1 MSLALI
7 RGRKLVWFPTKEN
20 NDSSLMS
27 HQKKHRPSSLQSEE
41 LKFILISAEISFQ
54 LKKSLGNIFVSL
66 NNPENDFGII
76 YSKIAIFTAEK
87 SEKNCKSNF

>member
-1 MSLALI
+1 
-7 RGRKLVWFPTKEN
+7 
-20 NDSSLMS
+20 MS

-87 SEKNCKSNF
+87 PEKIVNLIFEPIFSDLSWGQKFFVVSLK